1 MAQDWKKLQ
10 AQFQHDHEKYGT
22 GAKEWCEAKGL
33 NYQSA
38 RRYIKVRSTPQID
51 SAQKQSAQKRD
62 AQRRA
67 AQKKLQKTQV
77 IIIDESQREKAERG
91 EDVKG
96 EPLRK
101 GGIYAR
107 YFPTEKQVMFD
118 AAFTATLD
126 DELALTRARLQ
137 NSIEYLG
144 KIHEDIANAENLEQ
158 RVALYESFTRLNGQL
173 DTLTARIESL
183 TRTMSTL
190 GIDEVS
196 HEKIVADTQRIRN
209 ASRKLALEADNLSKE
224 GQGDETPLG
233 RMLDEL
239 RKLGSGGLMNS

>member
-22 GAKEWCEAKGL
+22 GAREWCEAKGL

-38 RRYIKVRSTPQID
+38 RRYIKVRSTPPID
-51 SAQKQSAQKRD
+51 SAQKQSAQKRN

-67 AQKKLQKTQV
+67 AQKKLRKTQV

-96 EPLRK
+96 KPFRK

-144 KIHEDIANAENLEQ
+144 KIHEDIANAEDLEQ

-196 HEKIVADTQRIRN
+196 HEKIVADTQRIKN

-224 GQGDETPLG
+224 GKGDETPLG

-239 RKLGSGGLMNS
+239 RRMGSGGLMNS